1 MCALP
6 TLLQAIIFLQIIPVD
21 GITILSMSAAAMVG
35 GWLGANYVVKLSEQK
50 IRIIMGIALFV
61 TATLMLLSKLHV
73 LPEATHDAIGF
84 RGIKLVIVTI
94 GSLLIGSLGSAG
106 IGFYAPCLALVYLLG
121 LSAVSAFPIMMS
133 CLAMNSVTAGIKFIR
148 AGAYNRK
155 VTVSMVALGI
165 IGVLFA
171 AFVVKSLPINILM
184 WVVIAVVFYASTI
197 LFLTYLKFRQPE
209 IEVG

>member
-1 MCALP
+1 
-6 TLLQAIIFLQIIPVD
+6 
-21 GITILSMSAAAMVG
+21 
-35 GWLGANYVVKLSEQK
+35 
-50 IRIIMGIALFV
+50 
-61 TATLMLLSKLHV
+61 
-73 LPEATHDAIGF
+73 
-84 RGIKLVIVTI
+84 
-94 GSLLIGSLGSAG
+94 
-106 IGFYAPCLALVYLLG
+106 
-121 LSAVSAFPIMMS
+121 MMS

-155 VTVSMVALGI
+155 VSVSMVVLGI

-197 LFLTYLKFRQPE
+197 LFLTYLKFRQPK